1 MRGEI
6 DLYDVSDVAIVQ
18 GVALQCLA
26 SSKRSSDALRLIDA
40 TTETCEALCF
50 DDSSE
55 QYGALYV
62 YVKQF
67 LGGVIGC

>member
-1 MRGEI
+1 MGV
-6 DLYDVSDVAIVQ
+6 DFTDVLDVELVQGIALACLANSRRNSDV
-18 GVALQCLA
+18 
-26 SSKRSSDALRLIDA
+26 LRLIDA

-50 DDSSE
+50 DDSSA

-67 LGGVIGC
+67 LGGVIGL